1 MCFSALEVMVFYSAL
16 PMSAITGICEV
27 LLLLLAGY
35 TLVWGFAIDVF
46 LSQVTISAGNPLLG
60 SFSLAQIKSDIFQHF
75 SEFGLV
81 CGLSFFVCFFANW

>member
-1 MCFSALEVMVFYSAL
+1 MCFSALQVMVFYSAL

-46 LSQVTISAGNPLLG
+46 LS
-60 SFSLAQIKSDIFQHF
+60 
-75 SEFGLV
+75 
-81 CGLSFFVCFFANW
+81 